1 MSLNQTPTQQ
11 TSMQQHPTTPPG
23 RIVDEVIAQRKSCSA
38 DGIGLSHY
46 ILMDRKD
53 K

>member
-1 MSLNQTPTQQ
+1 MSKQNQ
-11 TSMQQHPTTPPG
+11 PTTGVTQPLRTVTPA
-23 RIVDEVIAQRKSCSA
+23 RIVEEVIAQRKSCSA
-38 DGIGLSHY
+38 DGVGLSHY

>member
-1 MSLNQTPTQQ
+1 
-11 TSMQQHPTTPPG
+11 MQKNIESESTRSAKEVRKYDGAVKP
-23 RIVDEVIAQRKSCSA
+23 DVIAQRKSCSA
-38 DGIGLSHY
+38 DGVGLSHY